1 MSSTRL
7 IELLLVMMNAGL
19 LHDDAMLERLG
30 VRGSGVQALDFDV
43 YEEILLMDEEALVA
57 ALQGAAAHSNANSDA
72 QSIPEEAGSDGDD
85 AVSVDWDE

>member
-7 IELLLVMMNAGL
+7 IELLLVMMNTGL
-19 LHDDAMLERLG
+19 LHADAMLERLG
-30 VRGSGVQALDFDV
+30 ERGSGVQALNL

-57 ALQGAAAHSNANSDA
+57 ALQGAAAHNNASSDA